1 MFHILHR
8 RDQRKGTIAAVE
20 FEGEPYGAGIS
31 FFQGNLPPGK
41 GPGLH
46 KHRYAET
53 CIVLSGQAAMVV
65 DGEEI
70 VAGAADI
77 VVIGPA
83 TPHRFTAIGDEW
95 LAMVC
100 VHASDRIVIECL
112 SDDSPKTPI
121 TGEELQVKFL
131 WDSEENSLKY

>member
-8 RDQRKGTIAAVE
+8 RDQRKGKIAAVE

-31 FFQGNLPPGK
+31 FFQGNLAPGK

-46 KHRYAET
+46 QHPYAET

-65 DGEEI
+65 DGQET
-70 VAGAADI
+70 VAGAGDI

-83 TPHRFTAIGDEW
+83 TPHRFTSLGPERLDMVAIHD
-95 LAMVC
+95 
-100 VHASDRIVIECL
+100 SDRFIIETL
-112 SDDSPKTPI
+112 S
-121 TGEELQVKFL
+121 E
-131 WDSEENSLKY
+131 